1 MVSATRNLECA
12 LQHPEV
18 VSQYL
23 AEELSH
29 HCIAG
34 PFNTNCIPY
43 AHIRK
48 FGVIPKNHQP
58 NKWRLIVDLSYPD
71 RCSINDRIPKDL
83 CSLTYIMVDMAI
95 KQITALGRGTL
106 LAKVDI
112 KSAFHL
118 LPVHPADHHL
128 LAMKW
133 CK

>member
-1 MVSATRNLECA
+1 MGFNTNSFFN

-23 AEELSH
+23 AEEPSH
-29 HCIAG
+29 HCIDG
-34 PFNTNCIPY
+34 PFNTNRIPY
-43 AHIRK
+43 AHIKR

-71 RCSINDRIPKDL
+71 GCSINDGIPKDL
-83 CSLTYIMVDMAI
+83 CFLTYITVDTVI
-95 KQITALGRGTL
+95 KQITTLGRGTL

-112 KSAFHL
+112 KSAFRL
-118 LPVHPADHHL
+118 LPVHPADCHL